1 MIEDLERRANR
12 PASSR
17 GLESTVLTL
26 FAVAPSRSNILSS
39 SDTIIRNMAGE
50 GSIENHAG
58 SFGGSGL
65 DVLAPKWRCIHTS

>member
-39 SDTIIRNMAGE
+39 SDTIIRNMV
-50 GSIENHAG
+50 
-58 SFGGSGL
+58 GGGVYRKPCGKL
-65 DVLAPKWRCIHTS
+65 WW